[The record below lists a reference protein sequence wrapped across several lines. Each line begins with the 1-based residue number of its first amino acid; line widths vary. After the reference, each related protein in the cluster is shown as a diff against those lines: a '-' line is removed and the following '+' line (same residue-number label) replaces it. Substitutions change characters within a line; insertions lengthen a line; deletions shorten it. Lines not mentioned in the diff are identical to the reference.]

1 MISNESEHANSRRA
15 FLRLG
20 AFGIV
25 GATLAGGCIPRQK
38 VLKYPESAEEIADFF
53 EFFTAPSFDVQ
64 AAIKGLNITGEPK
77 VFDASANWRRSTYPK
92 QNDLVREIEL
102 DTDPIELTSIYI
114 YYERPVTVSLGRLE
128 GLCGTAKRH
137 SNVLVGTIMPTMSA
151 VSIFLTNYNAPAP
164 TRNGPP
170 RTDSFGFF
178 PKPADKTTFAGSI
191 LIDADFTEA
200 NEKKVNMIRL
210 ERHKQTE

>member
-1 MISNESEHANSRRA
+1 MISNESEQANSRRA

-20 AFGIV
+20 AFGFV
-25 GATLAGGCIPRQK
+25 GATLASGCVPRQK

-53 EFFTAPSFDVQ
+53 EFFTSPTFDVQ

-92 QNDLVREIEL
+92 QNDLIRSIEL
-102 DTDPIELTSIYI
+102 GSDPTELTSMYI

-128 GLCGTAKRH
+128 GLCGKAKRH
-137 SNVLVGTIMPTMSA
+137 SNVLVGTIMPMISP

-164 TRNGPP
+164 VRGGPP

-178 PKPADKTTFAGSI
+178 PKPSNKTTFAGSI

>member
-1 MISNESEHANSRRA
+1 MISNEIEHATSRRA
-15 FLRLG
+15 FLRLA

-25 GATLAGGCIPRQK
+25 GATLTGACASRQK
-38 VLKYPESAEEIADFF
+38 VLKYPESAEDIADFF

-92 QNDLVREIEL
+92 QNDLIREIEL
-102 DTDPIELTSIYI
+102 GTNPAELTSMYI
-114 YYERPVTVSLGRLE
+114 YYERPITVSLGRLE
-128 GLCGTAKRH
+128 GLCGSAKRYG
-137 SNVLVGTIMPTMSA
+137 SMVVGTIMPMMSA

-191 LIDADFTEA
+191 LIDTDFTEA
-200 NEKKVNMIRL
+200 NEKKVTMIRL